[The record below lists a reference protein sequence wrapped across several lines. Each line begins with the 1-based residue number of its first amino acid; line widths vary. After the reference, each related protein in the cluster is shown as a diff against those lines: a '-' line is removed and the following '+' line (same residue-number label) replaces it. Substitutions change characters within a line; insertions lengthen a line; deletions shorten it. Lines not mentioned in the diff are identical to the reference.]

1 MSDKLKEVANHTR
14 QFTKKKRIQFNDASE
29 NSNSNL
35 LRQISESSKDT
46 RVEEDL
52 SLQEQ
57 PVNDAVDVAM
67 LKNDTCRLKQHSDGE
82 NLSTSESSF
91 TLNVSQTFL
100 NQLTPAKRK
109 ETSTNASELHNDEQ
123 VTPSNQDASEP
134 KLYQSTPVEQN
145 KKHRQ
150 RSCSTHDPITSS
162 ELGSSPTD
170 PFLCQDDEQNN
181 KKMSSSPPL
190 SMSTTTVT
198 TTTTTTI
205 ATTTTTTTTMTIA
218 PYESILSH
226 LKVPRWVSLFRY
238 KDCHGIKLSIFCI
251 NRTKNHDN
259 FVWFLLLFLPGTQT
273 PMESCVRMK

>member
-57 PVNDAVDVAM
+57 PVNDAADVAGS
-67 LKNDTCRLKQHSDGE
+67 KNDTCHLKQYSDGG

-91 TLNVSQTFL
+91 TLNLSQTFL

-109 ETSTNASELHNDEQ
+109 ETSTNAPELHNDDQ
-123 VTPSNQDASEP
+123 FTPPNQDASEP

-162 ELGSSPTD
+162 ELGSSSTD
-170 PFLCQDDEQNN
+170 PFLCQDSEQNN
-181 KKMSSSPPL
+181 KKMSPSPPL
-190 SMSTTTVT
+190 SMSTTKT
-198 TTTTTTI
+198 TE
-205 ATTTTTTTTMTIA
+205 TTTTTTMTIA

-226 LKVPRWVSLFRY
+226 LKIPRWVFLFRC
-238 KDCHGIKLSIFCI
+238 KDCHNIILLIFCI
-251 NRTKNHDN
+251 NCAKNHDN

-273 PMESCVRMK
+273 PTESCVRMK